1 VAFNQLFHNRGYDY
15 NTVAAAKIQLN
26 GKLAIVCFYVF
37 RFLRL
42 LFSRDDLEEFHE
54 TMVMF

>member
-1 VAFNQLFHNRGYDY
+1 LFHNRGYDY